1 MATRSRPEKEK
12 IAFPR
17 RGEIYLVHFDPTVGR
32 EIRKTRPAV
41 IIQNDVSNQ
50 YSPVTIVAAISSQFS
65 DPPFPR
71 EVMIEPEESGLS
83 KRSAVIVNQIRS
95 VDRQRLAKRLGELSG
110 QSMRRVDEAIKISLG
125 LIEALH

>member
-1 MATRSRPEKEK
+1 MESRPRPETKD

-17 RGEIYLVHFDPTVGR
+17 RGEIHLVNFGPTVGR

-41 IIQNDVSNQ
+41 VIQNDVSNR
-50 YSPVTIVAAISSQFS
+50 YSEITIVAAISSQFS

-71 EVMIEPEESGLS
+71 EVVIDPEESGLP

-95 VDRQRLAKRLGELSG
+95 VDRLRLQKRIGRLTRLS
-110 QSMRRVDEAIKISLG
+110 MERVDEAIKISLG
-125 LIEALH
+125 LVRL